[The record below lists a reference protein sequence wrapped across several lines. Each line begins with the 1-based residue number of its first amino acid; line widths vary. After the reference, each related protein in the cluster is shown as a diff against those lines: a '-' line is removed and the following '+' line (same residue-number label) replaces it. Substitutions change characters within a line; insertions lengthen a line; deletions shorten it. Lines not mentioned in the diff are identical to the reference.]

1 MAIGTTA
8 KEMLNKVKEN
18 KSLGSSE
25 SVMEKTRGS
34 ITASLVGAGIGL
46 GIGYYQKQNLLVS
59 AFLGALV
66 SGLVANY
73 FIGKK

>member
-18 KSLGSSE
+18 KRLGSSE
-25 SVMEKTRGS
+25 SIMEKTRGS
-34 ITASLVGAGIGL
+34 ITASLVGAGVGL
-46 GIGYYQKQNLLVS
+46 AVGYYQKQNLLVS